1 MADIAVH
8 GGAFWDAIGAD
19 FGDLRRADEIIN
31 ADVLDAWFPPDPA
44 IVARLTEHLDWL
56 MRTSPPTRCEGLL
69 AAISETRG
77 VLPACVTA
85 GPGSSSLIFAAFRQW
100 FSGVRA
106 LALRPT
112 YGEYAH
118 VLNHVVGSK
127 VDAFDLHREEG
138 YRVDIEALARAA
150 AGYDLLVLVNPNSP
164 TGGFLPRT
172 EVVKLL
178 DLLPETVT
186 VWIDETYLEYAG
198 SPNGWSAESLETEVA
213 RRPNLMVLKSMSK
226 VYALSGLRIG
236 YLIAPAERTA
246 ELQRQTPP
254 WAVDLPAQVAAIMAL
269 RDSEYYPA
277 RWRETATLRNQMVEH
292 LVGLGWEVA
301 PSSSNFVLAD
311 VRTSNLETDRI
322 AQAMMERGIFVRAF
336 PEGQEELRRYG
347 LRLAVKDAATQ
358 SRLVSVLTEV
368 VNSPKG

>member
-1 MADIAVH
+1 MADVAVH

-19 FGDLRRADEIIN
+19 FGDLRRADAMIN

-44 IVARLTEHLDWL
+44 IVARLSAHLDWL

-69 AAISETRG
+69 AAIAETRG

-85 GPGSSSLIFAAFRQW
+85 GPGSSSLIFVAFRQW

-106 LALRPT
+106 LILRPT

-118 VLNHVVGSK
+118 VLNHVVGSQ
-127 VDAFDLHREEG
+127 VDAFDLKREDG
-138 YRVDIEALARAA
+138 YRVDIEALAPAA
-150 AGYDLLVLVNPNSP
+150 KSYDLLVVVNPNSP
-164 TGGFLPRT
+164 TGGFVPRS
-172 EVVKLL
+172 EMVRLL
-178 DLLPETVT
+178 DLLPETVK

-198 SPNGWSAESLETEVA
+198 SPNGWSGDSMESEVA
-213 RRPNLMVLKSMSK
+213 RRSNLMVLKSMSK

-236 YLIAPAERTA
+236 YLIAPVERTA

-269 RDSEYYPA
+269 RDTEYYPKY
-277 RWRETATLRNQMVEH
+277 WRETSQLRNQMVET
-292 LVGLGWEVA
+292 LTGFGWEVS
-301 PSSSNFVLAD
+301 PSAANFVLAD
-311 VRTSNLETDRI
+311 IRASGWET
-322 AQAMMERGIFVRAF
+322 ERLAGQLVARNIFVRAF

-347 LRLAVKDAATQ
+347 LRLAVKDSATQ
-358 SRLVSVLTEV
+358 ARLLEAIAEV
-368 VNSPKG
+368 ISSP

>member
-1 MADIAVH
+1 MADTAVH

-19 FGDLRRADEIIN
+19 FGDLQRANAIIN
-31 ADVLDAWFPPDPA
+31 ADVLDAWFPPDPV
-44 IVARLTEHLDWL
+44 IVSRLKEHLDWL

-69 AAISETRG
+69 AAIAETRG

-106 LALRPT
+106 LVLRPT

-118 VLNHVVGSK
+118 VLNHVVGSQ
-127 VDAFDLHREEG
+127 VDAFDLSRRDG
-138 YRVDIEALARAA
+138 YRVDIEHLAVVA

-164 TGGFLPRT
+164 TGRSLARS
-172 EVVKLL
+172 EVIRLL

-198 SPNGWSAESLETEVA
+198 SPNGWSCESLETEVA
-213 RRPNLMVLKSMSK
+213 GRPNLMVLKSMSK

-236 YLIAPAERTA
+236 YLIAPAERTG
-246 ELQRQTPP
+246 EFQRQTPP

-269 RDSEYYPA
+269 RDTEYYPG
-277 RWRETATLRNQMVEH
+277 RWAETRILRNQMVETLTGFGWDVTPSDANFI
-292 LVGLGWEVA
+292 LV
-301 PSSSNFVLAD
+301 D
-311 VRTSNLETDRI
+311 VRPSNMETERI
-322 AQAMMERGIFVRAF
+322 AQQLSKQNIFVRSF
-336 PEGQEELRRYG
+336 PEGQEDLRRYG
-347 LRLAVKDAATQ
+347 LRLAVKDSATQ
-358 SRLVSVLTEV
+358 ARLLDALEEII
-368 VNSPKG
+368 NSPKG